1 MADIGGNAAEEEVL
15 LVEKGLLGAA
25 EAIGGNAELLT
36 DFSFTFFS
44 SPVVVPPKGVGA
56 LLDMG
61 GNELPE
67 ALGAKGFLGAAVA
80 NGG

>member
-56 LLDMG
+56 LLDIG

-67 ALGAKGFLGAAVA
+67 ALGANGFLGAAVD

>member
-25 EAIGGNAELLT
+25 DDIGGNAALL
-36 DFSFTFFS
+36 DVDGAFFS
-44 SPVVVPPKGVGA
+44 SPVAAPPKGVGA
-56 LLDMG
+56 LLDIG

-67 ALGAKGFLGAAVA
+67 ALGANGFLGAAVA

>member
-25 EAIGGNAELLT
+25 E
-36 DFSFTFFS
+36 
-44 SPVVVPPKGVGA
+44 PVTVPPKGVGA

-67 ALGAKGFLGAAVA
+67 ALGANGFLGAALD

>member
-1 MADIGGNAAEEEVL
+1 M

-44 SPVVVPPKGVGA
+44 SPVVAPKGVGA

-67 ALGAKGFLGAAVA
+67 ALGANGFLGAALD